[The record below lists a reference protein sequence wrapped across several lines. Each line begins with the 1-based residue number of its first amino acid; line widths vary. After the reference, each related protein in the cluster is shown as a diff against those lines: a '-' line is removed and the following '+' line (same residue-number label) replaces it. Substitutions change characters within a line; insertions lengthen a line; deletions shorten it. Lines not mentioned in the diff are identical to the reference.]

1 MDIIVKIIG
10 VIIVA
15 FAIVLL
21 VRPDVMKSL
30 MAFFSKGKRLYAAG
44 LVRLVLGVIFLLA
57 ARECDITWLI
67 AAFGVL
73 FLIAGLLIFA
83 LGPEKLRGILTW
95 SQKQPSLLLRAFAVI
110 ALAIGAVIIYA
121 A

>member
-1 MDIIVKIIG
+1 MDMAVKIIG
-10 VIIVA
+10 ILIVA
-15 FAIVLL
+15 LAIVLL
-21 VRPDVMKSL
+21 VKPAVTKSL
-30 MAFFSKGKRLYAAG
+30 IGFFSKGKRLYLAG
-44 LVRLVLGVIFLLA
+44 LARLVLGVIFLLA

-73 FLIAGLLIFA
+73 FLIAGLLIFT

-95 SQKQPSLLLRAFAVI
+95 SQKQSSLLLRAFAVI